1 MLANPNRIPTNYN
14 FYQNKLIRIIS
25 PFSGEQFKIELGG
38 KEEEF
43 RELLATLLNIEP
55 SYIKGLK
62 DSFGN
67 YYTLSSA
74 LNDIFIFSNEN
85 NIFSLVLNISNKNKS
100 KYNYY
105 PESFDKNMLYNVNN
119 NYHNRTEYNEIYI
132 GHSNS
137 NKNLMRKKT
146 NYRYTTLIK
155 QLIPAINRNYRDED
169 ENDNENESFYDEK
182 WSLNKHPKFE
192 KVLKNIKNNFS
203 NEQYKILKELLK
215 MENITIINCFKL
227 YEKSKDKKSLIKE
240 LKSLSKKYQK
250 KITNNSSSNNEDSS
264 IEITSK
270 QNKKSK
276 KNKRHSESNISSEP
290 EKSSKHY
297 KKSSQHRKKSQ
308 SSSTSSE
315 KKSESKSKSR
325 NSKSKSINSPSSEE
339 NNDEEEEKIDFP
351 IKCSSLEE
359 VIETIKDISNDDI
372 VLNCLFSNDID
383 FMKKTENQKIALIKD
398 EFGIKNNTITEEN
411 YEYIKSYYDNIMKKV
426 VEKDMTEDEKQ
437 YLHKLIKKKN
447 RTLILRFKAILR
459 HKNYDCLTQDLKE
472 CIKDIIKRK
481 KDNENKIDINN
492 RDSFTINTNSNSSDD
507 NEVRGDQNYGMDD
520 SSKSIRKNERLAKKV
535 KKKNKKKSE
544 KSNDDESKGQFQLL
558 KLNEGTK
565 DDSASNSKKSEITK
579 SRKSSSK
586 IAKEKEEENM
596 EIDFIPLINK
606 LQKGNLDITNNE
618 VNILIKEFK
627 AKNETLLSFLDM
639 YKSEPDD
646 DELIENLGILI
657 NDLYKSK
664 KYIKGETVELSDN
677 ENDNEETKENNSL
690 YNKKEEEELP
700 YEKEIIEALSSLK
713 FSDKGNKKIIN
724 ILINNNA
731 FTKDQM
737 RIIENDLEQ
746 NANFITG
753 SFELVYITMN
763 VKDLVENINIRLQ
776 LSQSEKENQIKTNLE
791 IIMKSFTE
799 EKQNKVKE
807 LYEAKDENLMYILE
821 SEMNDIKKAKTSI
834 LNLLGKN

>member
-1 MLANPNRIPTNYN
+1 M
-14 FYQNKLIRIIS
+14 
-25 PFSGEQFKIELGG
+25 
-38 KEEEF
+38 
-43 RELLATLLNIEP
+43 
-55 SYIKGLK
+55 
-62 DSFGN
+62 
-67 YYTLSSA
+67 
-74 LNDIFIFSNEN
+74 
-85 NIFSLVLNISNKNKS
+85 
-100 KYNYY
+100 
-105 PESFDKNMLYNVNN
+105 
-119 NYHNRTEYNEIYI
+119 
-132 GHSNS
+132 
-137 NKNLMRKKT
+137 
-146 NYRYTTLIK
+146 
-155 QLIPAINRNYRDED
+155 
-169 ENDNENESFYDEK
+169 
-182 WSLNKHPKFE
+182 
-192 KVLKNIKNNFS
+192 
-203 NEQYKILKELLK
+203 
-215 MENITIINCFKL
+215 
-227 YEKSKDKKSLIKE
+227 
-240 LKSLSKKYQK
+240 
-250 KITNNSSSNNEDSS
+250 
-264 IEITSK
+264 
-270 QNKKSK
+270 
-276 KNKRHSESNISSEP
+276 
-290 EKSSKHY
+290 
-297 KKSSQHRKKSQ
+297 
-308 SSSTSSE
+308 
-315 KKSESKSKSR
+315 
-325 NSKSKSINSPSSEE
+325 
-339 NNDEEEEKIDFP
+339 
-351 IKCSSLEE
+351 
-359 VIETIKDISNDDI
+359 
-372 VLNCLFSNDID
+372 
-383 FMKKTENQKIALIKD
+383 
-398 EFGIKNNTITEEN
+398 
-411 YEYIKSYYDNIMKKV
+411 
-426 VEKDMTEDEKQ
+426 
-437 YLHKLIKKKN
+437 
-447 RTLILRFKAILR
+447 
-459 HKNYDCLTQDLKE
+459 
-472 CIKDIIKRK
+472 
-481 KDNENKIDINN
+481 
-492 RDSFTINTNSNSSDD
+492 
-507 NEVRGDQNYGMDD
+507 
-520 SSKSIRKNERLAKKV
+520 
-535 KKKNKKKSE
+535 
-544 KSNDDESKGQFQLL
+544 
-558 KLNEGTK
+558 NEGTK